1 MTNRLQNLI
10 PQLIERHPSGYI
22 VLPAWVTALLLLLA
36 YSAEPL
42 EVRLLPAA
50 AYALVGLAALLVT
63 RLPGE
68 PELRRALLPALGAA
82 ASLGLLLLP
91 AAGDWTAWLLLCG
104 LALLPLTPA
113 LRREPPPLYAGLTLI
128 AALVGVALAGGTEAF
143 RWDAGLGGLALLA
156 VGLLALLPGDEL
168 RREPGSASPLQAA
181 SSEELNE
188 LLTRIHVTVDGLVRA
203 AQAINDVTEQQS
215 EGANEQVDVLKLT
228 NTMMDDFLKL
238 SEQVNQQARAMTETS
253 QQTSEV
259 SEDGQTA
266 IRQAITGMDQIRE
279 QVNAIGTTIVTL
291 AQLTRRIDE
300 IITSVSEVATQSNLL
315 ALNASI
321 EAARAGAHGRGF
333 AVVADEVRALSL
345 QSTNAARQVRDIL
358 AEIQAAVRQTV
369 SATEAGM
376 QQVDAGAEV
385 TRQADHIMQQLAENV
400 AASNQGVRAIYE
412 VIRQQAQGLEEI
424 AISME
429 RVDRITQQNLTSTR
443 MITTVS
449 TNLTRLA
456 DELQEAV
463 QSGQRAEEPA
473 PEEVPERV

>member
-1 MTNRLQNLI
+1 
-10 PQLIERHPSGYI
+10 
-22 VLPAWVTALLLLLA
+22 
-36 YSAEPL
+36 
-42 EVRLLPAA
+42 
-50 AYALVGLAALLVT
+50 
-63 RLPGE
+63 
-68 PELRRALLPALGAA
+68 
-82 ASLGLLLLP
+82 
-91 AAGDWTAWLLLCG
+91 
-104 LALLPLTPA
+104 
-113 LRREPPPLYAGLTLI
+113 
-128 AALVGVALAGGTEAF
+128 
-143 RWDAGLGGLALLA
+143 
-156 VGLLALLPGDEL
+156 
-168 RREPGSASPLQAA
+168 
-181 SSEELNE
+181 
-188 LLTRIHVTVDGLVRA
+188 VRA